1 MPRSK
6 ESKIVPAIKA
16 NDASELEIVRR
27 AQSGDR
33 SAFDLLIFKYQSRVL
48 SMLLRYTRNH
58 ADAADASQEAFLKAY
73 TGLKQFRGESAF
85 YTWLHRI
92 AINSANSLLKTRA
105 RGFVV
110 PTRYVLRRE
119 DSSGAVPARL
129 LEIATPEQVSAA
141 EEMERLVDA
150 AFTSLPRGH
159 RTAIM
164 LREVDGLSYAAIAM
178 AMLIPIGTVR
188 SRVFRARE
196 TLDSQLRDVL
206 DGGLGRGYTRRRPT
220 AVTAIQAAASPMQ

>member
-1 MPRSK
+1 
-6 ESKIVPAIKA
+6 
-16 NDASELEIVRR
+16 
-27 AQSGDR
+27 
-33 SAFDLLIFKYQSRVL
+33 
-48 SMLLRYTRNH
+48 
-58 ADAADASQEAFLKAY
+58 
-73 TGLKQFRGESAF
+73 
-85 YTWLHRI
+85 
-92 AINSANSLLKTRA
+92 
-105 RGFVV
+105 
-110 PTRYVLRRE
+110 
-119 DSSGAVPARL
+119 
-129 LEIATPEQVSAA
+129 
-141 EEMERLVDA
+141 MERLVDA